1 MCVFWTSC
9 LYDPSPI
16 GPRALVSL
24 GLQCRQSASRITT
37 GEETLRVLVLVT
49 RLTRYKVDTLQGGT
63 RLVIRGELIS
73 ACRRY
78 RFKNRELKY
87 VRPTFGR
94 GGWIRKI
101 VNGLYTMSTI
111 AIELLRQL
119 TFIDTTSAIA
129 TRSTRANGTEPEV
142 GAPRAGTR
150 SLLWRAHSLSI

>member
-1 MCVFWTSC
+1 MIRF
-9 LYDPSPI
+9 
-16 GPRALVSL
+16 R
-24 GLQCRQSASRITT
+24 
-37 GEETLRVLVLVT
+37 
-49 RLTRYKVDTLQGGT
+49 GGT

-142 GAPRAGTR
+142 GAPPARGHVLYFGARTVYRYNVSTTGTTAYYR
-150 SLLWRAHSLSI
+150 YD